1 MNTNTLQIKG
11 DTGLLCIIGSPVSQS
26 KSPVLHNHL
35 IQKLGLNLVYI
46 PVHVPSQSLHSMIYT
61 IRNCGFT
68 GGNVTIPHKEHV
80 INYCD
85 HISDLSKKTGT
96 VNTLYVKNGVLNGT
110 TTDYAG
116 FKRGLQLINAE
127 LAGSKVV
134 ILGNGGTAR
143 TIATALTL
151 ENDVGSI
158 AIAGRNGDKVKTLA
172 ETIKV
177 STGQSIISCS
187 FADPLFNEVMQECTL
202 LVNTTSAGM
211 HPDTGTTPIDISFFK
226 KQMKVI
232 DVIYNPSK
240 TRFLAEAESKGCAI
254 LNGLPMLFYQAL
266 ESFKFWT
273 GIEITNDILTLDEF
287 RKLVK

>member
-1 MNTNTLQIKG
+1 MNTNILSIKG
-11 DTGLLCIIGSPVSQS
+11 NTGLLCIIGSPVSQS

-35 IQKLGLNLVYI
+35 IQKLDLNLVYI
-46 PVHVPSQSLHSMIYT
+46 PVNVPPQSLHSMIYT
-61 IRNCGFT
+61 MRSCGFT

-80 INYCD
+80 VNYCD
-85 HISDLSKKTGT
+85 HVSDLSKKTGT

-151 ENDVGSI
+151 EDNVSSI
-158 AIAGRNGDKVKTLA
+158 AIAGRNSEKAKMLA
-172 ETIKV
+172 ETIRM
-177 STGQSIISCS
+177 STGQSVISCS

-211 HPDTGTTPIDISFFK
+211 YPDTQTTPIDKSFFK
-226 KQMKVI
+226 KQMKVV

-240 TRFLAEAESKGCAI
+240 TRFLAEAESKGCTI
-254 LNGLPMLFYQAL
+254 QNGLPMLFFQAL
-266 ESFKFWT
+266 ESFKLWT
-273 GIEITNDILTLDEF
+273 GIEITDDILKLDDF
-287 RKLVK
+287 RKMVE

>member
-11 DTGLLCIIGSPVSQS
+11 NTGLLCIIGSPVSQS
-26 KSPVLHNHL
+26 KSPVLHNLL
-35 IQKLGLNLVYI
+35 IQRLGLNLVYV
-46 PVHVPSQSLHSMIYT
+46 PVHVPPQSLHSMIYT

-80 INYCD
+80 LNYCD
-85 HISDLSKKTGT
+85 HVSDLSKKTGT

-110 TTDYAG
+110 TTDYTG
-116 FKRGLQLINAE
+116 FKRGLQLIKAE

-158 AIAGRNGDKVKTLA
+158 TIAGRNGEKVKTLA
-172 ETIKV
+172 ETIKM
-177 STGQSIISCS
+177 STGQSILSCS
-187 FADPLFNEVMQECTL
+187 FTEPLFKEVMQECTL

-211 HPDTGTTPIDISFFK
+211 HPDISTTPIDKSFFK
-226 KQMKVI
+226 KRMRVV
-232 DVIYNPSK
+232 DVIYNPPK
-240 TRFLAEAESKGCAI
+240 TRFLSEAESKGCTI
-254 LNGLPMLFYQAL
+254 QNGLPMLFYQAL
-266 ESFKFWT
+266 ESFKIWT
-273 GIEITNDILTLDEF
+273 GIEITDDILTLDEF
-287 RKLVK
+287 RKMVE

>member
-1 MNTNTLQIKG
+1 MNTNSISIKG
-11 DTGLLCIIGSPVSQS
+11 NTGLLCIIGCPVSQS
-26 KSPVLHNHL
+26 KSPVLHNLL

-46 PVHVPSQSLHSMIYT
+46 PVHVPPQSLHSMIYT

-80 INYCD
+80 VNYCD
-85 HISDLSKKTGT
+85 HVSDLSKKTGT
-96 VNTLYVKNGVLNGT
+96 VNTLYVKNGMLNGT

-116 FKRGLQLINAE
+116 FKRGLQLIDVE

-158 AIAGRNGDKVKTLA
+158 TIAGRNGDKAKALA
-172 ETIKV
+172 ETIRM
-177 STGQSIISCS
+177 STGQSVIACS
-187 FADPLFNEVMQECTL
+187 FADPLFKEVMQGCTL

-211 HPDTGTTPIDISFFK
+211 HPDTGATPIDISFFK
-226 KQMKVI
+226 KQMNVV
-232 DVIYNPSK
+232 DVIYNPPK
-240 TRFLAEAESKGCAI
+240 TRFLAEAESKGCTI
-254 LNGLPMLFYQAL
+254 LNGLPMLFFQAL
-266 ESFKFWT
+266 ESFKLWT
-273 GIEITNDILTLDEF
+273 GIEVTDNILTLDEF
-287 RKLVK
+287 RKMVE

>member
-1 MNTNTLQIKG
+1 MNTTTLQIKG
-11 DTGLLCIIGSPVSQS
+11 NTGLLCIIGCPVSQS
-26 KSPVLHNHL
+26 KSPALHNLL
-35 IQKLGLNLVYI
+35 IQRLGLNLVYV
-46 PVHVPSQSLHSMIYT
+46 PVPVPPESLQSMIYT

-127 LAGSKVV
+127 LTGRKVV

-158 AIAGRNGDKVKTLA
+158 TIAGRNSDKVKTLA
-172 ETIKV
+172 ETIKM

-187 FADPLFNEVMQECTL
+187 FTDPLFKEVMQECTL

-211 HPDTGTTPIDISFFK
+211 HPDTGTTPIDKSFFTK
-226 KQMKVI
+226 RMNVV
-232 DVIYNPSK
+232 DVIYNPPK
-240 TRFLAEAESKGCAI
+240 TRFLMEAESKGCTI
-254 LNGLPMLFYQAL
+254 QNGLPMLFYQAL
-266 ESFKFWT
+266 ESFKLWT
-273 GIEITNDILTLDEF
+273 GIEITSDILTLDEF
-287 RKLVK
+287 RKLVE